1 MSTDSGSSS
10 CCGVGSDSED
20 GRWGPCLGTAAARL
34 ARGRPPRAGSAPGPA
49 PQLLFD
55 FQETASPHVREP
67 LTERVAQLAE
77 GFPGLHTL
85 RSADLHPSSY
95 LAVAWCAATGLRC
108 VQMHGQDDCMA
119 GEQRVPV
126 HRGRACPSLD

>member
-1 MSTDSGSSS
+1 
-10 CCGVGSDSED
+10 
-20 GRWGPCLGTAAARL
+20 
-34 ARGRPPRAGSAPGPA
+34 
-49 PQLLFD
+49 
-55 FQETASPHVREP
+55 VREP